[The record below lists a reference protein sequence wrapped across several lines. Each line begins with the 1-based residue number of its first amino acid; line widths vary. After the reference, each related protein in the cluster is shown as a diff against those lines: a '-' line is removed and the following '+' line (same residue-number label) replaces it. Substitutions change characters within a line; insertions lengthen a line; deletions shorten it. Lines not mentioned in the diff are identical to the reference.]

1 MNMGEEKLLTIRDV
15 ALYLNISEREVM
27 DLAEQGRIP
36 AYKIAGV
43 YLRFRR
49 EQVELY
55 KRSLDP
61 AKVPVRNDIYTFR
74 DKVSDFIY
82 YNDFYI
88 LSAIIVLLMLL
99 FIFR

>member
-1 MNMGEEKLLTIRDV
+1 MGEEKLLTIRDV

-27 DLAEQGRIP
+27 DLAEQGKIP

-43 YLRFRR
+43 YLRFRK
-49 EQVELY
+49 EQVEAY
-55 KRSLDP
+55 KNSLGPRDASSGRDMYP
-61 AKVPVRNDIYTFR
+61 FR
-74 DKVSDFIY
+74 EKVSDFFY

-88 LSAIIVLLMLL
+88 LSTLIVLFLLL

>member
-1 MNMGEEKLLTIRDV
+1 
-15 ALYLNISEREVM
+15 M

-55 KRSLDP
+55 KQSLDP
-61 AKVPVRNDIYTFR
+61 AKVSARNDIYTFR
-74 DKVSDFIY
+74 DKVADFFY

-88 LSAIIVLLMLL
+88 LSALIVVIMLL